1 MSDVDKIKS
10 EIDLVEK
17 VTKQIITLSSGMIVI
32 LVTVL
37 GYYFEYLD
45 YQPNLWIWTTLG
57 ASVSL
62 LFSIVFG
69 IFVYGSLISS
79 IHNSKKLQEANVYS
93 SPITKLAILQWLSFI
108 VGVILLVVSLC
119 LLLSTQ
125 PSQIDCMIGLSMC

>member
-1 MSDVDKIKS
+1 VSDADKVKS

-17 VTKQIITLSSGMIVI
+17 VTKQIITLSSGIIVI

-62 LFSIVFG
+62 LFSIILGV
-69 IFVYGSLISS
+69 FVYGSLISS

-93 SPITKLAILQWLSFI
+93 SPITKLAILQWFFFI
-108 VGVILLVVSLC
+108 VGVGFLIASLC
-119 LLLSTQ
+119 LILLTQ
-125 PSQIDCMIGLSMC
+125 PSQVDC

>member
-1 MSDVDKIKS
+1 VSGADKVKS

-17 VTKQIITLSSGMIVI
+17 VTKQIITLSSGIIVI

-45 YQPNLWIWTTLG
+45 YQPNVWIWTTLG
-57 ASVSL
+57 ASISL
-62 LFSIVFG
+62 LFSIVLG

-93 SPITKLAILQWLSFI
+93 SPITKLAILQ
-108 VGVILLVVSLC
+108 
-119 LLLSTQ
+119 
-125 PSQIDCMIGLSMC
+125 